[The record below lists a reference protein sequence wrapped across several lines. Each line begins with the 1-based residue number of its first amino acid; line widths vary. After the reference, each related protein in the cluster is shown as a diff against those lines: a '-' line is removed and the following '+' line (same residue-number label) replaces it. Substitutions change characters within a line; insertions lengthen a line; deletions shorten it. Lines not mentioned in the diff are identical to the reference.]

1 MKTQYLLD
9 TNIIVFL
16 LRGQMGIRDSIER
29 IGIDQCHISEITY
42 AELLYGA
49 ECSSDPAKNTALVDR
64 VLEDINM
71 IPISSSLKVFAKCK
85 AHLRKIGK
93 IVDDAD
99 ILIGATAIDNKFIMV
114 TENVKHFENL
124 PGITLE
130 NWVKR

>member
-1 MKTQYLLD
+1 
-9 TNIIVFL
+9 
-16 LRGQMGIRDSIER
+16 MGIRGAIER

-49 ECSSDPAKNTALVDR
+49 ECSSDPVKNTALVDR
-64 VLEDINM
+64 VLENINM
-71 IPISSSLKVFAKCK
+71 APISSSLKVFAKCK

-99 ILIGATAIDNKFIMV
+99 ILIGATAIDNKFVMV

-124 PGITLE
+124 PGITIE

>member
-93 IVDDAD
+93 
-99 ILIGATAIDNKFIMV
+99 N
-114 TENVKHFENL
+114 
-124 PGITLE
+124 
-130 NWVKR
+130 R

>member
-1 MKTQYLLD
+1 MICGEYKYITELGF
-9 TNIIVFL
+9 FL
-16 LRGQMGIRDSIER
+16 FWETIENMPYQR
-29 IGIDQCHISEITY
+29 EKRKN
-42 AELLYGA
+42 
-49 ECSSDPAKNTALVDR
+49 PKNTALVDR

-99 ILIGATAIDNKFIMV
+99 ILIGATAIDNKFVMV
-114 TENVKHFENL
+114 TENIKHFENL

>member
-1 MKTQYLLD
+1 MSD
-9 TNIIVFL
+9 TIPQSVSNGCRKYVKSRIIINTFNTFNNVEL
-16 LRGQMGIRDSIER
+16 NAGLIR
-29 IGIDQCHISEITY
+29 Q
-42 AELLYGA
+42 
-49 ECSSDPAKNTALVDR
+49 KNTALVDR

-99 ILIGATAIDNKFIMV
+99 ILIGATAIDNKFVMV
-114 TENVKHFENL
+114 TENIKHFENL

>member
-9 TNIIVFL
+9 TNVIVFL
-16 LRGQMGIRDSIER
+16 LRGRMGIRGAIER

-49 ECSSDPAKNTALVDR
+49 ECSSDPVKNTALVDR
-64 VLEDINM
+64 VLENINM
-71 IPISSSLKVFAKCK
+71 VPISSSLTVFAKCK

-99 ILIGATAIDNKFIMV
+99 ILIGATAIDNKFVMV

>member
-1 MKTQYLLD
+1 
-9 TNIIVFL
+9 
-16 LRGQMGIRDSIER
+16 MGIRGAIER

-49 ECSSDPAKNTALVDR
+49 ECSSDPVKNTALVDR
-64 VLEDINM
+64 VLENINM
-71 IPISSSLKVFAKCK
+71 VPISSSLTVFAKCK

-99 ILIGATAIDNKFIMV
+99 ILIGATAIDNKFVMV